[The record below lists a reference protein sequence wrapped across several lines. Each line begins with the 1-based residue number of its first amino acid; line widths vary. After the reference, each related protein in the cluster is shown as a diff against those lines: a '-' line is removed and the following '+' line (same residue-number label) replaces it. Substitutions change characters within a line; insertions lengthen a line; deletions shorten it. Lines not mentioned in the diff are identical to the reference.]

1 MKKDYNLLKIQKID
15 KNRLTFNATSHI
27 INLKV
32 NKSGVNYMFIGREKE
47 LADLNYLYEQNSFQM
62 FILYGRRRVG
72 KTTLLG
78 EFCKGKDTIFFAAE
92 QDSDKGNLD
101 KFSSLIFAHYNETI
115 LSPFSDWENAITFIA
130 EKQREKRLILVF
142 DEFPYLAKNNKKIFS
157 VLQHLID
164 HKLQKGKLFIIL
176 CGSYM
181 SFMEK
186 EVLGEKSPIFGRRTA
201 QLKLKPFPYYVAAEF
216 VADCSAETKCEYYGA
231 VGGTAQY
238 LGRLKPSI
246 SFEKNICNLFLNP
259 TGYLYEE
266 PRLLLRQE
274 IQEPAIY
281 NAIIE
286 AIACGASKSN
296 EIATKTGEEQA
307 KCLKYIQ
314 TLCELGLVYKETPF
328 GEKESSRKTIYG
340 ISDFMF
346 RFWYKYV
353 FNNRSLLE
361 TGGGQIVYEKKIKPD
376 YNHYMGLVFERIC
389 KEFLEKK
396 NIGGEL
402 PILFS
407 SIGRWWGT
415 DSVQKQEVEIDIIA
429 RDDKKYLI
437 GECKWQNEKM
447 DIGVLE
453 RLKEKANIFNNKRE
467 ETWYTLF
474 SKSGF
479 TKSLLETSE
488 NDRHILLFDLKN
500 M

>member
-1 MKKDYNLLKIQKID
+1 
-15 KNRLTFNATSHI
+15 
-27 INLKV
+27 
-32 NKSGVNYMFIGREKE
+32 MFIGREKE
-47 LADLNYLYEQNSFQM
+47 LLDLNNLYQQNAFQL

-72 KTTLLG
+72 KTTLLS
-78 EFCKGKDTIFFAAE
+78 EFCKDKDTIFFAAE
-92 QDSDKGNLD
+92 QDSEKGNLD
-101 KFSSLIFAHYNETI
+101 KFSALIFSHYKETT
-115 LSPFSDWENAITFIA
+115 LSPFSGWDNAISFIN
-130 EKQREKRLILVF
+130 ERQGDKPLVLVF
-142 DEFPYLAKNNKKIFS
+142 DEFPYLAKTNKKILS
-157 VLQHLID
+157 NLQHLID
-164 HKLQKGKLFIIL
+164 HKLQYGKLFIIL

-201 QLKLKPFPYYVAAEF
+201 QLKLKPFPYYVATQF
-216 VADCSAETKCEYYGA
+216 VTDSSPEKKCEYYGA

-238 LGRLKPSI
+238 LTRLQPRE
-246 SFEKNICNLFLNP
+246 SFEKNIRNLFLNT

-281 NAIIE
+281 NSIIE

-314 TLCELGLVYKETPF
+314 TLCDLDILYKETPF
-328 GEKESSRKTIYG
+328 GEKDSSRKTIYG

-361 TGGGQIVYEKKIKPD
+361 TGAAEIVYNRKILPD
-376 YNHYMGLVFERIC
+376 YSQYMGLVFEHIC
-389 KEFLEKK
+389 KEFLERE
-396 NIGGEL
+396 NVLGRL

-415 DSVQKQEVEIDIIA
+415 DAKKKQEVEIDLIA
-429 RDDKKYLI
+429 QDGKNYLI
-437 GECKWQNEKM
+437 GECKWQNEKV
-447 DIGVLE
+447 DCGILND
-453 RLKEKANIFNNKRE
+453 LKEKAEVFNKNRE
-467 ETWYTLF
+467 KTWFVLF

-479 TKSLLETSE
+479 TKSLMDTAAQ
-488 NDRHILLFDLKN
+488 DPYVLLYDLQN
-500 M
+500 IFE

>member
-1 MKKDYNLLKIQKID
+1 
-15 KNRLTFNATSHI
+15 
-27 INLKV
+27 
-32 NKSGVNYMFIGREKE
+32 MFIGRKKE
-47 LADLNYLYEQNSFQM
+47 LADLNNLYAQDSFQM

-72 KTTLLG
+72 KTTLLN
-78 EFCKGKDTIFFAAE
+78 EFCKDKDTIFFAAE

-101 KFSSLIFAHYNETI
+101 KFSSLIFNHYEEGT
-115 LSPFSDWENAITFIA
+115 LSPFSDWEKAISFVA
-130 EKQREKRLILVF
+130 ERQKNKRLVLVF
-142 DEFPYLAKNNKKIFS
+142 DEFPYLAKNNRKILS

-164 HKLQKGKLFIIL
+164 HKLQNGKLFIVL

-201 QLKLKPFPYYVAAEF
+201 QLKLKPFPYYVAVKF
-216 VADCSAETKCEYYGA
+216 IDGCTAETKCKYYGA

-238 LGRLKPSI
+238 LGRLQPKI
-246 SFEKNICNLFLNP
+246 SFEENICNLFLNP

-340 ISDFMF
+340 ISDLMF

-353 FNNRSLLE
+353 FNNRSILE
-361 TGGGQIVYEKKIKPD
+361 TGGGKIVYDKRVKPD

-389 KEFLEKK
+389 KEFLEEK
-396 NIGGEL
+396 NIDGEL

-407 SIGRWWGT
+407 SIGRWWGA
-415 DSVQKQEVEIDIIA
+415 DPVQKKEVEIDIIA
-429 RDDKKYLI
+429 KDDKKYLI
-437 GECKWQNEKM
+437 GECKWQNEKT

-453 RLKEKANIFNNKRE
+453 RLKEKADIFNKNSRE
-467 ETWYTLF
+467 ETWYALF

-479 TKSLLETSE
+479 TDALIEKSKQDS
-488 NDRHILLFDLKN
+488 HVLLFDLKSI
-500 M
+500 MG

>member
-1 MKKDYNLLKIQKID
+1 
-15 KNRLTFNATSHI
+15 
-27 INLKV
+27 
-32 NKSGVNYMFIGREKE
+32 MFIGREKE
-47 LADLNYLYEQNSFQM
+47 LADLNNLYAQDSFQM

-72 KTTLLG
+72 KTTLLS
-78 EFCKGKDTIFFAAE
+78 EFCKDKDTIFFAAE

-101 KFSSLIFAHYNETI
+101 KFSSLIFNHYEEST
-115 LSPFSDWENAITFIA
+115 LSPFSDWGKAISFVA
-130 EKQREKRLILVF
+130 ERQKNKRLVLVF
-142 DEFPYLAKNNKKIFS
+142 DEFPYLAKNNRKILS

-164 HKLQKGKLFIIL
+164 HKLLNGKLFIVL

-201 QLKLKPFPYYVAAEF
+201 QLKLKPFPYYVAVKF
-216 VADCSAETKCEYYGA
+216 IDGCTAETKCKYYGA

-238 LGRLKPSI
+238 LGRLQPKI
-246 SFEKNICNLFLNP
+246 SFEENICNLFLNP

-340 ISDFMF
+340 ISDLMF

-353 FNNRSLLE
+353 FNNRSILE
-361 TGGGQIVYEKKIKPD
+361 TGGGKIVYDKRVKPD

-389 KEFLEKK
+389 KEFLEEK
-396 NIGGEL
+396 NIDGEL
-402 PILFS
+402 PVLFS
-407 SIGRWWGT
+407 SIGRWWGS
-415 DSVQKQEVEIDIIA
+415 DPVQKKEVEIDIIA
-429 RDDKKYLI
+429 KDDKNYLI
-437 GECKWQNEKM
+437 GECKWQNEKT

-453 RLKEKANIFNNKRE
+453 RLKEKADIFNKNGRE
-467 ETWYTLF
+467 ETWYALF

-479 TKSLLETSE
+479 TDALIEKNKQDS
-488 NDRHILLFDLKN
+488 HVLLFDLKSI
-500 M
+500 MG

>member
-15 KNRLTFNATSHI
+15 KNRLTFNATSYI

-164 HKLQKGKLFIIL
+164 HKL
-176 CGSYM
+176 
-181 SFMEK
+181 
-186 EVLGEKSPIFGRRTA
+186 
-201 QLKLKPFPYYVAAEF
+201 KPFPYYVAAEF

-246 SFEKNICNLFLNP
+246 SFEKNICNLFLKP

-314 TLCELGLVYKETPF
+314 TLYELGLVYKETPF

-453 RLKEKANIFNNKRE
+453 RLKEKANIFNNKVE
-467 ETWYTLF
+467 E
-474 SKSGF
+474 
-479 TKSLLETSE
+479 
-488 NDRHILLFDLKN
+488 
-500 M
+500 

>member
-1 MKKDYNLLKIQKID
+1 
-15 KNRLTFNATSHI
+15 
-27 INLKV
+27 
-32 NKSGVNYMFIGREKE
+32 MFIGREKE
-47 LADLNYLYEQNSFQM
+47 LADLNNLYAQDSFQM

-72 KTTLLG
+72 KTTLLS
-78 EFCKGKDTIFFAAE
+78 EFCKDKDTIFFAAE

-101 KFSSLIFAHYNETI
+101 KFSSLIFNHYEEST
-115 LSPFSDWENAITFIA
+115 LSPFSDWEKAISFVA
-130 EKQREKRLILVF
+130 ERQKNKRLVLVF
-142 DEFPYLAKNNKKIFS
+142 DEFPYLAKNNRKILS

-164 HKLQKGKLFIIL
+164 HKLQNGKLFIVL

-201 QLKLKPFPYYVAAEF
+201 QLKLKPFPYYVAVKF
-216 VADCSAETKCEYYGA
+216 IDDCTAETKCKYYGA

-238 LGRLKPSI
+238 LGRLQPKI
-246 SFEKNICNLFLNP
+246 SFEENICNLFLNP

-340 ISDFMF
+340 ISDLMF

-353 FNNRSLLE
+353 FNNRSILE
-361 TGGGQIVYEKKIKPD
+361 TGGGKIVYDKRVKPD
-376 YNHYMGLVFERIC
+376 YNHYMGPVFERIC
-389 KEFLEKK
+389 KEFLEEK
-396 NIGGEL
+396 NIDGEL

-407 SIGRWWGT
+407 SIGRWWGA
-415 DSVQKQEVEIDIIA
+415 DPVQKKEVEIDIIA
-429 RDDKKYLI
+429 KDDKNYLI
-437 GECKWQNEKM
+437 GECKWQNEKT

-453 RLKEKANIFNNKRE
+453 RLKEKADIFNKNGRE
-467 ETWYTLF
+467 ETWYALF

-479 TKSLLETSE
+479 TDDLIEKSKQDS
-488 NDRHILLFDLKN
+488 HVLLFDLKSI
-500 M
+500 MG

>member
-1 MKKDYNLLKIQKID
+1 
-15 KNRLTFNATSHI
+15 
-27 INLKV
+27 
-32 NKSGVNYMFIGREKE
+32 MFIGREKE
-47 LADLNYLYEQNSFQM
+47 LFDLNNLYAQDSFQM

-72 KTTLLG
+72 KTTLLS
-78 EFCKGKDTIFFAAE
+78 EFCKDKDTIFFAAE

-101 KFSSLIFAHYNETI
+101 KFSSLIFSHYEEST
-115 LSPFSDWENAITFIA
+115 LSPFSDWEKAISFVA
-130 EKQREKRLILVF
+130 ERQKNKRLVLVF
-142 DEFPYLAKNNKKIFS
+142 DEFPYLAKNNRKILS

-164 HKLQKGKLFIIL
+164 HKLQNGKLFIVL

-201 QLKLKPFPYYVAAEF
+201 QLKLKPFPYYVAVKF
-216 VADCSAETKCEYYGA
+216 IDGCTAETKCKYYGA

-238 LGRLKPSI
+238 LGRLQPKI
-246 SFEKNICNLFLNP
+246 SFEENICNLFLNP

-340 ISDFMF
+340 ISDLMF

-353 FNNRSLLE
+353 FNNRSILE
-361 TGGGQIVYEKKIKPD
+361 TGGGKIVYDKRVKPD

-389 KEFLEKK
+389 KEFLEEK
-396 NIGGEL
+396 NIDDEL

-407 SIGRWWGT
+407 SIGRWWGA
-415 DSVQKQEVEIDIIA
+415 DPVQKKEVEIDIIA
-429 RDDKKYLI
+429 KDDKNYLI
-437 GECKWQNEKM
+437 GECKWQNEKT

-453 RLKEKANIFNNKRE
+453 RLKEKADIFNKNGRE
-467 ETWYTLF
+467 ETWYALF

-479 TKSLLETSE
+479 TDALIEKSKQDS
-488 NDRHILLFDLKN
+488 HVLLFDLKSI
-500 M
+500 MG

>member
-1 MKKDYNLLKIQKID
+1 
-15 KNRLTFNATSHI
+15 
-27 INLKV
+27 
-32 NKSGVNYMFIGREKE
+32 MFIGREKE
-47 LADLNYLYEQNSFQM
+47 LSALNNLYNQNAFQL

-78 EFCKGKDTIFFAAE
+78 EFCKDKDTIFFAAE
-92 QDSDKGNLD
+92 QDSEKGNLD
-101 KFSSLIFAHYNETI
+101 KFSALIFSHYGETT
-115 LSPFSDWENAITFIA
+115 LSPFSGWDNAISFIH
-130 EKQREKRLILVF
+130 ERQGDNPLVLVF
-142 DEFPYLAKNNKKIFS
+142 DEFPYLAKNNKKVLS
-157 VLQHLID
+157 NLQHLID
-164 HKLQKGKLFIIL
+164 HKLQHGKLFIIL

-201 QLKLKPFPYYVAAEF
+201 QLKLKPFPYYVATQF
-216 VADCSAETKCEYYGA
+216 VSGCSNEKKCEYYGA

-238 LGRLKPSI
+238 LGRLQSNA
-246 SFEKNICNLFLNP
+246 SFEKNIRSLFLNT

-314 TLCELGLVYKETPF
+314 TLCDLDILYKETPF
-328 GEKESSRKTIYG
+328 GEKDSSRKTIYG

-361 TGGGQIVYEKKIKPD
+361 TGAEEIVYERKIRSD
-376 YNHYMGLVFERIC
+376 YSQYMGLVFERIC
-389 KEFLEKK
+389 KEFMERE
-396 NIGGEL
+396 NILGKL

-415 DSVQKQEVEIDIIA
+415 DSKIKKEVEIDLIA
-429 RDDKKYLI
+429 QDGKKYLI
-437 GECKWQNEKM
+437 GECKWQNEKV
-447 DIGVLE
+447 DCSVLDN
-453 RLKEKANIFNNKRE
+453 LEKKADVFNKNRE
-467 ETWYTLF
+467 KTWFVLF

-479 TKSLLETSE
+479 TKSLIEKAE
-488 NDRHILLFDLKN
+488 NDGDVLLYDLQDICL
-500 M
+500 

>member
-1 MKKDYNLLKIQKID
+1 
-15 KNRLTFNATSHI
+15 
-27 INLKV
+27 
-32 NKSGVNYMFIGREKE
+32 MFIGRKKE
-47 LADLNYLYEQNSFQM
+47 LSDLNNLYAQGIFQL

-72 KTTLLG
+72 KTTLLA
-78 EFCKGKDTIFFAAE
+78 EFCKDKDTIFFAAE
-92 QDSDKGNLD
+92 QDSEKGNLD
-101 KFSSLIFAHYNETI
+101 KFSELIFSHYGETT
-115 LSPFSDWENAITFIA
+115 LSPFLSWDNAITFVD
-130 EKQREKRLILVF
+130 ERQGDKPLVLVF
-142 DEFPYLAKNNKKIFS
+142 DEFPYLAKNNKKILS
-157 VLQHLID
+157 NLQHLID
-164 HKLQKGKLFIIL
+164 HKLQYGKLFIIL

-201 QLKLKPFPYYVAAEF
+201 QLKLKPFTYDIATQF
-216 VADCSAETKCEYYGA
+216 VSDCTNEQKCEYYGA

-238 LGRLKPSI
+238 LGRLRSDAN
-246 SFEKNICNLFLNP
+246 FEKNISNLFLNN

-314 TLCELGLVYKETPF
+314 TLCDLDILYKETPF
-328 GEKESSRKTIYG
+328 GEKDSSRKTIYG

-361 TGGGQIVYEKKIKPD
+361 TGAAQIVYEKKIKPD
-376 YNHYMGLVFERIC
+376 YSQYMGLVFERIC
-389 KEFLEKK
+389 KEFMEKE
-396 NIGGEL
+396 NVSGSL

-415 DSVQKQEVEIDIIA
+415 DVKKKKEVEIDLIA
-429 RDDKKYLI
+429 QDGKKYMI
-437 GECKWQNEKM
+437 GECKWQNEKV
-447 DIGVLE
+447 DCSVLSD
-453 RLKEKANIFNNKRE
+453 LKGKADVFNSQRE
-467 ETWYTLF
+467 ETWFVLF

-479 TKSLLETSE
+479 TKSLLEAAQQ
-488 NDRHILLFDLKN
+488 DRHILLYDLSKIFA
-500 M
+500 

>member
-1 MKKDYNLLKIQKID
+1 
-15 KNRLTFNATSHI
+15 
-27 INLKV
+27 
-32 NKSGVNYMFIGREKE
+32 MFIGREKE
-47 LADLNYLYEQNSFQM
+47 LSDLNNLYAQDSFQM

-72 KTTLLG
+72 KTTLLS
-78 EFCKGKDTIFFAAE
+78 EFCKDKDTIFFAAE

-101 KFSSLIFAHYNETI
+101 KFSSLIFDHYEEST
-115 LSPFSDWENAITFIA
+115 LSPFSDWEKAISFVA
-130 EKQREKRLILVF
+130 ERQKNKRLVLVF
-142 DEFPYLAKNNKKIFS
+142 DEFPYLAKNNRKILS

-164 HKLQKGKLFIIL
+164 HKLQNGKLFIVL

-201 QLKLKPFPYYVAAEF
+201 QLKLKPFPYYVAVKF
-216 VADCSAETKCEYYGA
+216 IDGCTAETKCKYYGA

-238 LGRLKPSI
+238 LGRLQPKI
-246 SFEKNICNLFLNP
+246 SFEENICNLFLNP

-266 PRLLLRQE
+266 LRLLLRQE

-340 ISDFMF
+340 ISDLMF

-353 FNNRSLLE
+353 FNNRSILE
-361 TGGGQIVYEKKIKPD
+361 TGGGKIVYDKRVKPD

-389 KEFLEKK
+389 KEFLEEK
-396 NIGGEL
+396 NIDGEL

-407 SIGRWWGT
+407 SIGRWWGA
-415 DSVQKQEVEIDIIA
+415 DPVQKKEVEIDIIA
-429 RDDKKYLI
+429 KDDKKYLI
-437 GECKWQNEKM
+437 GECKWQNEKT

-453 RLKEKANIFNNKRE
+453 RLKEKADIFNKNSRE
-467 ETWYTLF
+467 ETWYALF

-479 TKSLLETSE
+479 TDALIEKSKQDS
-488 NDRHILLFDLKN
+488 HVLLFDLKSI
-500 M
+500 MG